1 MATARMNGL
10 RVLRALGPIDLHSVQ
25 RDPLLG
31 WLLVYPLVIALV
43 LRLGMPLVADWAL
56 ARWQLDLT
64 PFYPLIASF
73 VLLTPPMLT
82 GMVVGFLLL
91 DERDDR
97 TLSALQVT
105 PLTLGQYLAYRLGM
119 PMLAS
124 MTVTLAVIPLLGLVD
139 LGPTEVLLVGL
150 AAAPIAVLYALALA
164 AFAQNKVQGFALIKA
179 MGILTLPPI
188 LAWFVAS
195 PWQWLF
201 GLDPLFWPAKLL
213 WMVAAGD
220 AGATLLATFAAGL
233 AYQLLLIR
241 LLLRRFHQVMRR

>member
-1 MATARMNGL
+1 MNGL
-10 RVLRALGPIDLHSVQ
+10 RVLRALGPIDARSVQ

-31 WLLVYPLVIALV
+31 WLLVYPLVIALAV
-43 LRLGMPLVADWAL
+43 RLGMPLVTDWAL
-56 ARWQLDLT
+56 ARWQIDLA
-64 PFYPLIASF
+64 PFFPLIASF
-73 VLLTPPMLT
+73 VLLMPPMLT

-105 PLTLGQYLAYRLGM
+105 PLTLGQYLRYRLGM

-124 MTVTLAVIPLLGLVD
+124 TVVTLAVIPLLGLVD
-139 LGPTEVLLVGL
+139 LGPVQVVLAAL

-164 AFAQNKVQGFALIKA
+164 AFAQNKVQGFALVKA
-179 MGILTLPPI
+179 MGVLTLPPL
-188 LAWFVAS
+188 LAWFVAP

-213 WMVAAGD
+213 WMMVADD
-220 AGATLLATFAAGL
+220 AGGALLSTLAAGL
-233 AYQLLLIR
+233 AYQVLLIR
-241 LLLRRFHQVMRR
+241 LLLRRFHQAMRR